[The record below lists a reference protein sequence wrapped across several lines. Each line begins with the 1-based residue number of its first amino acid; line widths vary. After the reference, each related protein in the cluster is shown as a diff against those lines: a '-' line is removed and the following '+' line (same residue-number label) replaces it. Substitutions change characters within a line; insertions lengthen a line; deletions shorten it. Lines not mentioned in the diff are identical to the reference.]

1 MNIVFYVL
9 RRNWNKRW
17 IFTLL
22 RMMKLD
28 FLYPGNFCNADVRAV
43 WHVTRCQRNPGWNL
57 VRWTAPCGFA
67 RIFIGRQCVPSIG
80 RHNIARTW
88 RLGGSR
94 VVPHSCFSFCDKPK
108 FSVTWSIFA
117 TQIHLNYQLI
127 TYVNKIA
134 NSELFY
140 AAILACYAKSIYKK
154 NIYLWK
160 LRFLSLHSTL

>member
-1 MNIVFYVL
+1 MDAWTLIYCIWKVMNIVFYVL

-28 FLYPGNFCNADVRAV
+28 FLYPGNNVRAV

-94 VVPHSCFSFCDKPK
+94 VVPHSCFSFWGTPGAQRGTFPGCQLRSHPNPNT
-108 FSVTWSIFA
+108 FINHSTTINIFLF
-117 TQIHLNYQLI
+117 IYLPVHIKIEVYLNYQLI
-127 TYVNKIA
+127 T
-134 NSELFY
+134 
-140 AAILACYAKSIYKK
+140 
-154 NIYLWK
+154 
-160 LRFLSLHSTL
+160 